1 MKNHKDLDVWKLAM
15 DLVEDIYSMA
25 KQFPKN
31 EVYGLTSQ
39 IKRAVVSV
47 SSNIAEG
54 AGRKGSKEFVQYLY
68 ISMGSLAEVETQILL
83 AQRLKFVTDVDHIL
97 EKIVNTRQMLNGL
110 IRYLDRKSSF
120 LFTPYEL
127 RFMNYTL

>member
-15 DLVEDIYSMA
+15 DLVEDIYSMT

-47 SSNIAEG
+47 PSNIAEG
-54 AGRKGSKEFVQYLY
+54 AGRKGSQRVCSVFVYFDG
-68 ISMGSLAEVETQILL
+68 ITCRS
-83 AQRLKFVTDVDHIL
+83 
-97 EKIVNTRQMLNGL
+97 
-110 IRYLDRKSSF
+110 
-120 LFTPYEL
+120 
-127 RFMNYTL
+127 

>member
-15 DLVEDIYSMA
+15 DLVEDIYSMT

-47 SSNIAEG
+47 PSNIAEG
-54 AGRKGSKEFVQYLY
+54 AARKGSKEFVQYLY

-110 IRYLDRKSSF
+110 IRYLKRKA
-120 LFTPYEL
+120 
-127 RFMNYTL
+127 

>member
-83 AQRLKFVTDVDHIL
+83 AQRLKFVIDVDHIL

>member
-15 DLVEDIYSMA
+15 DLVEDIYSMT

-47 SSNIAEG
+47 PSNIAEG
-54 AGRKGSKEFVQYLY
+54 AARKGSKEFVQYLY

-83 AQRLKFVTDVDHIL
+83 AQRLKFVTDV
-97 EKIVNTRQMLNGL
+97 
-110 IRYLDRKSSF
+110 
-120 LFTPYEL
+120 
-127 RFMNYTL
+127 